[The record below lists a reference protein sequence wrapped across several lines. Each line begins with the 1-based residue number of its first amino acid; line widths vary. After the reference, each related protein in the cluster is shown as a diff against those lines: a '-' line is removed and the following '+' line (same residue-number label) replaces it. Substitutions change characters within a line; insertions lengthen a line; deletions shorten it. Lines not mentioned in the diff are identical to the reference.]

1 MKETIKIQEAIDQVL
16 GNLDQERYA
25 PYTIGRYRHS
35 YNGLLKF
42 ISGKNVAYYSDDL
55 ATQYLQHKYG
65 VTIDGFHRQYRS
77 DIAAS
82 IRAFRTLSDFSKH
95 GILIQKRG
103 SGKMPFKCPDAFKE
117 AYESFKIA
125 CKARNYAPM
134 GEASLFWS
142 LHQFLKFLGSEGL
155 SSSAE
160 ITAIHILKF
169 LTSQKDYSSRYIA
182 TTISRLRNYLN
193 FLYQEGII
201 EQELCKCLPR
211 MKISRNP
218 FIPSVWKQ
226 TDVKMLL
233 ESVDR
238 QNPKGKR
245 DYAILLLVAR
255 LGLRVGDI
263 RALKLSDLNWNR
275 KLISIVMQ
283 KTKQQLE
290 LPLLEDVGWAI
301 IDYLKN
307 GRPETNA
314 TSLFIRHKAPYDGFS
329 DYNCM
334 HKMLT
339 RHMVIAK
346 IEGMQDQ
353 KHGLHSLRST
363 LALTLL
369 ENGTPLPIISE
380 ALGHQSVQTTRFYLK
395 IDMNGLR
402 NCVIDPEEVCH
413 G

>member
-1 MKETIKIQEAIDQVL
+1 MKIHVLMGQVL
-16 GNLDQERYA
+16 TDLRQEKYA
-25 PYTIGRYRHS
+25 DYTVGSYRQC
-35 YNGLLKF
+35 YDGLAKF
-42 ISGKNVAYYSDDL
+42 IEGKNVPYYFDAL
-55 ATQYLQHKYG
+55 AIDYLEHKFGITFESLYDKCPSK
-65 VTIDGFHRQYRS
+65 VRP
-77 DIAAS
+77 S
-82 IRAFRTLSDFSKH
+82 IRALKLLSDYANCDVVVKKGRAGTRHFECPNAFSK
-95 GILIQKRG
+95 
-103 SGKMPFKCPDAFKE
+103 D
-117 AYESFKIA
+117 YESFKHS
-125 CKARNYAPM
+125 CKSRNYAPM

-142 LHQFLKFLGSEGL
+142 LHHFLKFMGAEGL
-155 SSSAE
+155 ASSVEMTS
-160 ITAIHILKF
+160 IHILKF

-193 FLYQEGII
+193 FLYQEGIT
-201 EQELCKCLPR
+201 EYDLCKCLPH
-211 MKISRNP
+211 MKITRNP
-218 FIPSVWKQ
+218 FIPSVWKK
-226 TDVKMLL
+226 TDVKKLL
-233 ESVDR
+233 KSIDR

-275 KLISIVMQ
+275 KLISIIMQ

-301 IDYLKN
+301 IDYFKN
-307 GRPETNA
+307 GRPKTNA
-314 TSLFIRHKAPYDGFS
+314 DHVFIRHRAPYDGFA
-329 DYNCM
+329 DHNCL

-346 IEGMQDQ
+346 IDTMNDQ

-395 IDMNGLR
+395 IDMHGLR

-413 G
+413 E